1 VSRTDREP
9 PTVVRRAD
17 LSVVARRFANP
28 DAFVVPFDR
37 PAWHDPSVAA
47 NFASYLRVYE
57 PLTAFDRDLQVYW
70 RRYVKEGRAVAP
82 ADGPVRQ
89 RTAVL
94 EALGAGWS
102 RLPDL
107 PEDAYVLETEDTLL
121 VCPWNLR
128 VRIAEAALNARD
140 GVPPVLADAFVPA
153 KLAGIAKT
161 IVDDWRNGARVLE
174 HGMPRVH
181 EQIATWGIPLR
192 WFIFI
197 DLSERE
203 LDLEPGRRTLRYR
216 TEISR
221 ARRRAHRAH
230 SVLRKALGAAPVTEA
245 VEEGARWLEEFH
257 PRSIVELD
265 YGGLVGLISDEDL
278 RADDSPG
285 LIAAGLAALSRGETD
300 AAAEIYEQ
308 IVARWREVELL
319 ERSN

>member
-1 VSRTDREP
+1 M
-9 PTVVRRAD
+9 
-17 LSVVARRFANP
+17 
-28 DAFVVPFDR
+28 
-37 PAWHDPSVAA
+37 PS
-47 NFASYLRVYE
+47 NFAAYLRVYE
-57 PLTAFDRDLQVYW
+57 PLTAFDRERQVYW
-70 RRYVKEGRAVAP
+70 RRYVKEGRAVATME
-82 ADGPVRQ
+82 GPGRQ

-107 PEDAYVLETEDTLL
+107 PEDAYVMETEDTLL

-128 VRIAEAALNARD
+128 VRVAEAALTARD

-153 KLAGIAKT
+153 KLAGLAKS
-161 IVDDWRNGARVLE
+161 IVEDWRSGSRVLE
-174 HGMPRVH
+174 QGMPRVH

-192 WFIFI
+192 WFVFV

-203 LDLEPGRRTLRYR
+203 LTLEPGLRVLRYR

-230 SVLRKALGAAPVTEA
+230 SVLRKTLGPVPVTEA

-257 PRSIVELD
+257 PRSVVELD
-265 YGGLVGLISDEDL
+265 YGGLVNLLPDDTL
-278 RADDSPG
+278 REDDSPG
-285 LIAAGLAALSRGETD
+285 LVAAGLAALSRGETE
-300 AAAEIYEQ
+300 AAGEAYEQ
-308 IVARWREVELL
+308 IVARWRAVQLL